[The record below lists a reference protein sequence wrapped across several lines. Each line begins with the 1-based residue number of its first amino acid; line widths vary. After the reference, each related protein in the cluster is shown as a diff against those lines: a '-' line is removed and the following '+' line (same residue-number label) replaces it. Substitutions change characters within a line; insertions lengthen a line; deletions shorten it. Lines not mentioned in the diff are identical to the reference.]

1 MYLLGLDIGSSS
13 VKAALVRAADGAQI
27 QIAQSPE
34 SAELPIR
41 APKPGWAEQDP
52 EIWWQHACLAIKQVL
67 ARTNIPAN
75 RIAGIGIAYQMHGL
89 VALDAAR
96 QPVRPAIIWCD
107 SRAVETGDAA
117 FQALGPERCLP
128 SLLNPPG
135 NFTAAKLRW
144 VMENE
149 PDTYERIH
157 KIMLPGDYIAFRL
170 TGEIATTV
178 TGLSEGMLWNFQ
190 QHAPAHFL
198 LDHWGMRRDLLPD
211 LVPVTG
217 IQGSVGKE
225 AAAAT
230 GLASGTPVC
239 YRAGDQPNNALAL
252 NVLKPGEAAATG
264 GTSGVVYAV
273 ADQPIFD
280 AAARVNCFAH
290 VNHQPESPRIGTL
303 LCINGAGIQYGWLRN
318 YLNPAGNSY
327 AEMEQLATAVP
338 VGANGLCILP
348 FGNGAERMLQHANPG
363 AQALY
368 WDFNRQSPAHWYRAG
383 LEGVAFAFV
392 YGMAILRAL
401 HINIGVVRVGNDN
414 LFRSA
419 VFSNTIATLADCRI
433 DVLDTSGA
441 FGAARAAGVAT
452 GAFDSLDQAVEN
464 TLLVSV
470 WEPQAEN
477 AQYLDAFHRWKNALE
492 TALEKSPDARQ

>member
-34 SAELPIR
+34 SAEMPIR
-41 APKPGWAEQDP
+41 APIPGRAEQDP
-52 EIWWQHACLAIKQVL
+52 ETWWQHACLAIQQVL

-75 RIAGIGIAYQMHGL
+75 HITGIGIAYQMHGL
-89 VALDAAR
+89 VALNAAR

-117 FQALGPERCLP
+117 FQTLGAARCLP
-128 SLLNPPG
+128 SLLNSPG

-144 VMENE
+144 VMEHE
-149 PDTYERIH
+149 PDTYEQIH

-178 TGLSEGMLWNFQ
+178 TGLSEGMWWDFQ
-190 QHAPAHFL
+190 AHAPAQFL

-211 LVPVTG
+211 LAPVTG
-217 IQGSVGKE
+217 IQGRVGKE

-230 GLASGTPVC
+230 GLATGTPVC

-264 GTSGVVYAV
+264 GTSGVVFAV
-273 ADQPIFD
+273 ADQPVFD

-290 VNHQPESPRIGTL
+290 VNHQPDSPRIGTL
-303 LCINGAGIQYGWLRN
+303 LCINGAGIQYGWLRK

-327 AEMEQLATAVP
+327 EDMEQLAASVP
-338 VGANGLCILP
+338 VGADGLCILP

-392 YGMAILRAL
+392 YGMAILREL
-401 HINIGVVRVGNDN
+401 HIDIGVVRVGNDN

-419 VFSNTIATLADCRI
+419 VFSKTIATLADCRI
-433 DVLDTSGA
+433 DVLETSGA

-464 TLLVSV
+464 TRRVIV

-477 AQYLDAFHRWKNALE
+477 APYLDAFYRWKNALE
-492 TALEKSPDARQ
+492 TALEKSPGARQ

>member
-13 VKAALVRAADGAQI
+13 IKAALVRAADGTQLS
-27 QIAQSPE
+27 IAQSPE
-34 SAELPIR
+34 SAELPIH

-52 EIWWQHACLAIKQVL
+52 EVWWRHACLAIQQVC
-67 ARTNIPAN
+67 ARANIPAN

-89 VALDAAR
+89 VALDSAYR
-96 QPVRPAIIWCD
+96 PVRPSIIWCD
-107 SRAVETGDAA
+107 SRAVETGNAA
-117 FQALGPERCLP
+117 FNALSPERCLP

-144 VMENE
+144 VMEQE
-149 PDTYERIH
+149 PETYERIH

-170 TGEIATTV
+170 TGEITT
-178 TGLSEGMLWNFQ
+178 TLAGLSEGMLWDFQ
-190 QHAPAHFL
+190 QHAPAQFL
-198 LDHWGMRRDLLPD
+198 LDHWGIRRDLLPEI
-211 LVPVTG
+211 VPVTG
-217 IQGSVGKE
+217 IQGTVGKE

-230 GLASGTPVC
+230 GLAPGTPVC

-273 ADQPIFD
+273 ADQPNFD

-290 VNHQPESPRIGTL
+290 VNHLAESPRIGTL
-303 LCINGAGIQYGWLRN
+303 LCINGAGIQYGWLRKH
-318 YLNPAGNSY
+318 LNPAGNSY
-327 AEMEQLATAVP
+327 EEMEQRAASVSI
-338 VGANGLCILP
+338 GADGLCILP

-368 WDFNRQSPAHWYRAG
+368 WDFNRHTPAHWYRAG
-383 LEGVAFAFV
+383 LEGIAFAFV
-392 YGMAILRAL
+392 YGMAILREL
-401 HINIGVVRVGNDN
+401 HIDTGVVRVGNDN

-419 VFSNTIATLADCRI
+419 VFSKTIATLADCRI
-433 DVLDTSGA
+433 DILETSGA

-452 GAFDSLDQAVEN
+452 GAFDSLEQAVEN
-464 TLLVSV
+464 TRCVAV
-470 WEPQAEN
+470 FEPQTEN
-477 AQYLDAFHRWKNALE
+477 AQYLDAFHRWNKALE
-492 TALEKSPDARQ
+492 TALEKSPGAKP